1 MDNTKTNPAVT
12 AGVSVQ
18 EIGEDSV
25 YTVIRNVTKNQK
37 VVISALGGIEIPP
50 GAVVNLRE
58 MFRKSQLLDAT
69 QEIHHFIRYGA
80 LEDMSSKPVVL
91 SQTEQGRADIQKELQ
106 EKVNVARARE
116 LRNQIMGSSSL
127 STLED
132 IMVDANTP
140 SEVMREAKVRYMQLR
155 GWVDDNGVLIEGS
168 ADDDNQD
175 ITNID
180 DWQFKPMNLPKQ
192 PTV

>member
-1 MDNTKTNPAVT
+1 MDNTKANPEVT
-12 AGVSVQ
+12 AGVATQ
-18 EIGEDSV
+18 EIGEDSF

-37 VVISALGGIEIPP
+37 VVLSSLGGIEIPP

-58 MFRKSQLLDAT
+58 MFRKAQLFDAA

-80 LEDMSSKPVVL
+80 LEDMSGKPVVL

-106 EKVNVARARE
+106 EKVNTAKARE

-127 STLED
+127 SALED
-132 IMVDANTP
+132 IMVDTNTP

-175 ITNID
+175 ITSID
-180 DWQFKPMNLPKQ
+180 SWQFKPMNLPKQ